1 MREWVKELR
10 KNQNLTIGEAA
21 KKCEV
26 SKSYYEKI
34 ENGTRNVPVA
44 TAKKIAAAFG
54 FEWVRFYENE

>member
-1 MREWVKELR
+1 MREWLKDIR
-10 KNQNLTIGEAA
+10 KKLCLNIAEAA

-44 TAKKIAAAFG
+44 TAKKIASAFG